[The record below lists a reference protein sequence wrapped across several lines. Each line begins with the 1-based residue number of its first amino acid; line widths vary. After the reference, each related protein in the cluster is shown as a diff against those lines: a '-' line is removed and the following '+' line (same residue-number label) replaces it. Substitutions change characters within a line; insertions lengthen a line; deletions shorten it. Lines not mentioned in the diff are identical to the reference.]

1 MKRPLFRP
9 PSATGDID
17 DLAVFLDARYIA
29 KGYLMKLS
37 TKKKWQRRMY
47 QLKGPWLMYWE
58 TDHATRKDMTITRS
72 QYTVTMP
79 DAAIDL
85 RRISSCRVESAADSN
100 TGVLLLTSASGRVI
114 QMKATSDSCEEQGVL
129 SRWETA
135 ILAQMDRYKAAA
147 GAAESGDGAQTAEVV
162 LKDGHADAGSEEDAA
177 AASAAGAAAGETATE
192 RQSEFVALQQSPI
205 LVLGGTGSVG
215 KATLRSLARARAG
228 DATSSPILAAVR
240 TPDPSL
246 PKNVEIAAL
255 ADADLE
261 DEEEWATLVASC
273 SEPSQRPCPLPAMP
287 AWVREATA
295 RAEQQMLQ
303 EFLGKLTPPLS
314 REETHALTPR
324 AARRHSSIWIKRQE
338 ATAALNST

>member
-1 MKRPLFRP
+1 VKRPLFRP

-147 GAAESGDGAQTAEVV
+147 RAAESGDGAQTAEVV
-162 LKDGHADAGSEEDAA
+162 LKDGHEDAGSEEDAA

-246 PKNVEIAAL
+246 PKNVEIAAPSPTPTSSPSPQTWRTKKSGQHSWL
-255 ADADLE
+255 R
-261 DEEEWATLVASC
+261 VASRARGPARCLRCRPGCEKPRPARSSRC
-273 SEPSQRPCPLPAMP
+273 SRSSWENSHRRSP
-287 AWVREATA
+287 
-295 RAEQQMLQ
+295 
-303 EFLGKLTPPLS
+303 
-314 REETHALTPR
+314 
-324 AARRHSSIWIKRQE
+324 ARRP
-338 ATAALNST
+338 TL